1 MEQETF
7 MGLVQIK
14 ESTQPCFQFINFTL
28 EFILSLPL
36 SCINNYGNT
45 PHTTAYLLINNAFSR
60 FDIPIELNADQGTT
74 SQHRSCR
81 KSGNSLG
88 CYTLIFLAASD
99 ERRPSW
105 QNLWSGL
112 KNSGLNT
119 GSRTAVITVT
129 KDSLQWNSDSVRN
142 SMTTW
147 VNNLKMWWL

>member
-1 MEQETF
+1 MERETF
-7 MGLVQIK
+7 MGLVQIT
-14 ESTQPCFQFINFTL
+14 ESTQPCFQFNNFAF

-36 SCINNYGNT
+36 SWITNYGNT
-45 PHTTAYLLINNAFSR
+45 PHTTAYLLINNAFPDLISQLSSMQIR
-60 FDIPIELNADQGTT
+60 AQT

-88 CYTLIFLAASD
+88 CYTLRFLVVSD

-129 KDSLQWNSDSVRN
+129 RDSPQWNSDSVRN

>member
-7 MGLVQIK
+7 MGLIQIK
-14 ESTQPCFQFINFTL
+14 ESTQPCFQFINFTF

-36 SCINNYGNT
+36 SWITNYGN
-45 PHTTAYLLINNAFSR
+45 TTAYLLINNAFPDLISQLSSMQIR
-60 FDIPIELNADQGTT
+60 AQT
-74 SQHRSCR
+74 SQHRSRR

-88 CYTLIFLAASD
+88 CYTLRFLGASD

-129 KDSLQWNSDSVRN
+129 KDSLQ
-142 SMTTW
+142 
-147 VNNLKMWWL
+147 